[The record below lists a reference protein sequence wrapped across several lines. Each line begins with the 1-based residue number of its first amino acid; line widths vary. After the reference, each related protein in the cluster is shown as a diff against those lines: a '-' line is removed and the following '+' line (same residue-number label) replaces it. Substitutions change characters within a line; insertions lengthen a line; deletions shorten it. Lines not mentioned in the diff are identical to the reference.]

1 MMNIGIDTGKNKLHI
16 SIATAD
22 QAPASYQVAELDLTQ
37 PSWHSIIAQ
46 LVTPSHR
53 TTITIEP
60 TGIHY
65 ALPVIRL
72 ATQLGATIYL
82 VNHDVTKHIRVTNVS
97 NNKSDELDARTLAY
111 IAQMIASDNT
121 PTPLG
126 TREYK
131 PDLAELTMSY
141 RLILSARRR
150 IVKTSV
156 RLQNQIEQ
164 ILYGIDPALA
174 EKKATLILAINHL
187 QTADLTALKELS
199 TTPKTMNPKARA
211 TLAKA
216 LANLAPS
223 ATIKPHT
230 SKTLTYLVNEL
241 KRAHEADQEIETQLI
256 ELNNMPETLAVS
268 ERWRQVANASETRIA
283 ILHAST
289 NCQTL
294 ELTRTEFDASTGN
307 APRRYESGKT
317 IETRKN
323 TGYRDAKPMLHLWT
337 VQLLGQNNVI
347 KTYYDGLKARNHA
360 YPLQATRGKLSAT
373 LYGIAHSDA
382 TTPIRGGLQK
392 NNEETRTKKRTLDQ
406 QSEQP

>member
-1 MMNIGIDTGKNKLHI
+1 MNIGIDTGKNKLHI
-16 SIATAD
+16 AIATDD
-22 QAPASYQVAELDLTQ
+22 QAPASYQVAELDLTE
-37 PSWHSIIAQ
+37 PTWHSTIAQ
-46 LVTPSHR
+46 LVTASHR
-53 TTITIEP
+53 TTIAIEP

-72 ATQLGATIYL
+72 ATKLGATIHM
-82 VNHDVTKHIRVTNVS
+82 VNHDITKHIRVSNIS
-97 NNKSDELDARTLAY
+97 NNKSDDLDARTLAY
-111 IAQMIASDNT
+111 IAQLIASNN
-121 PTPLG
+121 TPLG
-126 TREYK
+126 TRQYK
-131 PDLAELTMSY
+131 PDQAELTMSY

-174 EKKATLILAINHL
+174 EKKATLIHAINHL
-187 QTADLTALKELS
+187 QTADLDQLTELS
-199 TTPKTMNPKARA
+199 KTPKVMNPKARA

-223 ATIKPHT
+223 ATIQPHT
-230 SKTLTYLVNEL
+230 SKTLTYLINEL
-241 KRAHEADQEIETQLI
+241 KRAHEADQEIEAQLT
-256 ELNNMPETLAVS
+256 ELNNMPETFAVS
-268 ERWRQVANASETRIA
+268 ERWRQVANNSETRIA

-307 APRRYESGKT
+307 APRRYESGNT

-337 VQLLGQNNVI
+337 VQLLGHNNVI
-347 KTYYDGLKARNHA
+347 KTYYDQLKARNHS
-360 YPLQATRGKLSAT
+360 YPLQATRAKLSAV
-373 LYGIAHSDA
+373 LYGIAHSDPTA
-382 TTPIRGGLQK
+382 PIRGGLQK